1 MEGICELEEID
12 GEEWVVFNKRF
23 NQKLIPDILE
33 FLSKHQKIKFGDDF
47 NQLVDNLPNFLTHL
61 KFGWNFDQPV
71 TYQTESSQNGK
82 SPTLLPNS
90 LTHLKFGKDFNQA
103 VDNLPE
109 SLTHLELEQ
118 FSFNKPLNNLP
129 NSIIKL
135 TLVTS
140 VGKYEI
146 NMK

>member
-1 MEGICELEEID
+1 MEEICELEEID

-23 NQKLIPDILE
+23 NQKLIPDIIE
-33 FLSKHQKIKFGDDF
+33 FLSKHQKVKFGKDF
-47 NQLVDNLPNFLTHL
+47 NQFVDNLPNSLTHL
-61 KFGWNFDQPV
+61 KLGVDFNQPV
-71 TYQTESSQNGK
+71 NN
-82 SPTLLPNS
+82 LPNS
-90 LTHLKFGKDFNQA
+90 LTHLKFGKDFNQP

-140 VGKYEI
+140 SRKFEI
-146 NMK
+146 NME